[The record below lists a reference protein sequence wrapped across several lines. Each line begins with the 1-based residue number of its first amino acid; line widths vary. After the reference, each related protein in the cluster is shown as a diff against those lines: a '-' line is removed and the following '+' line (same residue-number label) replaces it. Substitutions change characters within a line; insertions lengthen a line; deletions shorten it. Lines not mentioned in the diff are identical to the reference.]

1 MCHDFRRSPINFAFV
16 QALLREKDINPLY
29 PWDTSLPKFVS
40 EPRYVLLNC
49 VTARRE
55 TFDEYCKERA
65 RELREMGIKKV
76 LEISDPK
83 EGFDRLLKEEVKS
96 TRTNWTDFRK
106 TWKKERRF
114 YGWGRDDRER
124 EKRFR

>member
-1 MCHDFRRSPINFAFV
+1 
-16 QALLREKDINPLY
+16 
-29 PWDTSLPKFVS
+29 
-40 EPRYVLLNC
+40 
-49 VTARRE
+49 
-55 TFDEYCKERA
+55 
-65 RELREMGIKKV
+65 MGIKKV

-124 EKRFR
+124 EKRFRGYLKELGNSEKFVAFSRCIV